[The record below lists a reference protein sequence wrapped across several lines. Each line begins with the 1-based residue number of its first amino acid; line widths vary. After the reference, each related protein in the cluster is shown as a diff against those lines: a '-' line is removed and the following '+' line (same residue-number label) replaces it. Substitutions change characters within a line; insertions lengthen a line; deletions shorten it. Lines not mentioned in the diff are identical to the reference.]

1 MGRGAGRLVAK
12 YGLAGLVV
20 LCLGLLG
27 LSSPRA
33 PRPHELGPATRR
45 ALSLRGGAGSARPG
59 QDVTEEEMERLA
71 EEMGRLSPAQ
81 REKLLDELSGELP
94 SVTPGAHY
102 PGIDDERGGIL
113 PARVQT
119 IRKDILD
126 VDVDDTRLDDSV
138 LCDRDSIFNTSATPA
153 RPEIAPEQS
162 HYCVPDPKAFT
173 NLPPVQMD
181 VEDLAQFDYDFS
193 ESSEASGHAARR
205 QQRASVVGARARRNL
220 TEAEQADVDAA
231 TAKVR
236 AGLEEL
242 PQEERD
248 EMERWLEQLGWTYND
263 EVRVRRPD
271 FNMAACSEG
280 GGGGQTTLAPSDNSS
295 ARLPTDDLGR
305 DVGMSPAHASV
316 CVGQKKGGSGGG
328 EGALCRDQVWKTDA
342 HICRSMIRVCRK
354 NAHIDRGQ
362 TYVHRDIGRRK
373 YAACL
378 HLLCR
383 KHPKIQTYVHA
394 ERQVD
399 RGTPI

>member
-1 MGRGAGRLVAK
+1 MGSGAGRLVAK
-12 YGLAGLVV
+12 YGLVGLVV
-20 LCLGLLG
+20 LGLGLLG
-27 LSSPRA
+27 LSSPRG
-33 PRPHELGPATRR
+33 PRPHVLGPATRR
-45 ALSLRGGAGSARPG
+45 ALSLRGGAGSAQPG
-59 QDVTEEEMERLA
+59 QDVPVDEMERLV

-81 REKLLDELSGELP
+81 REKLLDDLSGGLP
-94 SVTPGAHY
+94 TVTPGAHY
-102 PGIDDERGGIL
+102 PGIDVERGGIL

-248 EMERWLEQLGWTYND
+248 EMERWLAQLGWQYND
-263 EVRVRRPD
+263 EVRVRKPD

-280 GGGGQTTLAPSDNSS
+280 AGGGQTTLASTHDSS
-295 ARLPTDDLGR
+295 ARRASADLGK
-305 DVGMSPAHASV
+305 DVGMSPALASV
-316 CVGQKKGGSGGG
+316 CVAQKEGGSGGG
-328 EGALCRDQVWKTDA
+328 EGALCVDQVWNTDA
-342 HICRSMIRVCRK
+342 HTCRSMIRICRK
-354 NAHIDRGQ
+354 DAHIEIKH
-362 TYVHRDIGRRK
+362 TYIE
-373 YAACL
+373 
-378 HLLCR
+378 
-383 KHPKIQTYVHA
+383 T
-394 ERQVD
+394 
-399 RGTPI
+399 